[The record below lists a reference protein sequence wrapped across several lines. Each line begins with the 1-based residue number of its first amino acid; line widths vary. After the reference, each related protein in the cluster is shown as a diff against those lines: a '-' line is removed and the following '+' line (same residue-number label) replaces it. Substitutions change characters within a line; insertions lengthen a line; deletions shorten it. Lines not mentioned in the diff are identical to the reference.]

1 MSSKYFKHGLDHM
14 TEEEKVKQVKAV
26 LKKHLGG
33 ANVEKAM
40 KALSELSELQ
50 VACQEEYEAKND
62 AWWNGLTEN
71 EREEAFY
78 AVCKRIYQ
86 ADLIDRGSFRWAL
99 YDVFGFGP
107 GMYAP
112 GMDCGYMSIHNT
124 LYDGVDY
131 QKMKVVNRVEVI
143 DGEGRSY
150 SKNLSPGE
158 GVKFDL
164 QDNDKTLKIFIDDK
178 GWRNA
183 T

>member
-1 MSSKYFKHGLDHM
+1 MSSKYSKYGLDYM
-14 TEEEKVKQVKAV
+14 TEEEKLKQVKAV

-131 QKMKVVNRVEVI
+131 QKMKTVKRFEVI

-150 SKNLSPGE
+150 SKNLVTGE
-158 GVKFDL
+158 GVKFEL
-164 QDNDKTLKIFIDDK
+164 QDDDKTLKIFIDDK
-178 GWRNA
+178 GWRNGL
-183 T
+183 